1 MRGICI
7 AAARFLNYIFEKEK
21 TENNLAT
28 VHDYAK
34 ADDDMF
40 LYTFSKAL
48 LAQHDGDN
56 EEALKLYEQADIY
69 LKRAEGKPVFLLC
82 AVPKEQD
89 GMLQECRKRDPL

>member
-1 MRGICI
+1 MDCLLWFPFYRETVLTVRGICI
-7 AAARFLNYIFEKEK
+7 AAASFLNYIFEKEK

-48 LAQHDGDN
+48 LVQHDGDN
-56 EEALKLYEQADIY
+56 EEGAKII
-69 LKRAEGKPVFLLC
+69 
-82 AVPKEQD
+82 
-89 GMLQECRKRDPL
+89 